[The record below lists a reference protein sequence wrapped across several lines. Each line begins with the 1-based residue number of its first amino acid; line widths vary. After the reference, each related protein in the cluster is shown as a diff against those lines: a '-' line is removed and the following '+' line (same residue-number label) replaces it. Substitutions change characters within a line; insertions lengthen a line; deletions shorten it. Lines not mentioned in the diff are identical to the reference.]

1 MTVFAGFRLLKN
13 TELYV
18 DPELAGGSGFNKT
31 TGIAGFPN
39 GEIYRVDDASPK
51 WSLARMYVKQTFS
64 LARWFAGVDANSLQ
78 KETLKDDKNQ
88 LADTVDVD
96 RLTIVAG
103 RFALNDFL
111 DNNTYS
117 HDPRTQFLNWA
128 LMDYGAWDYAAD
140 TRGYSWGLYF
150 EWNRPKWSLRWAT
163 VMVPHRAN
171 QMDLDTNFLAARGD
185 NLEFEQRYTVGG
197 NDGACRVLV
206 FENHAN
212 MGDYRTTLNT
222 PSYNLD
228 ITQSR
233 SMSVKYGV
241 GFNIEQALSQE
252 LGVFLRASWNDGHTE
267 TWAFTEV
274 DQSLSFGASLK
285 GNRWHRDSD
294 SAGAALIING
304 LSNAHRDY
312 LTAGGYGF
320 VIGDGHLNYANEAIA
335 EVYYLYKVK
344 DGLDLS
350 GDVQYVQNPA
360 YNADRGPVS
369 IASARLHYEM

>member
-1 MTVFAGFRLLKN
+1 
-13 TELYV
+13 
-18 DPELAGGSGFNKT
+18 
-31 TGIAGFPN
+31 
-39 GEIYRVDDASPK
+39 
-51 WSLARMYVKQTFS
+51 
-64 LARWFAGVDANSLQ
+64 
-78 KETLKDDKNQ
+78 
-88 LADTVDVD
+88 
-96 RLTIVAG
+96 
-103 RFALNDFL
+103 
-111 DNNTYS
+111 
-117 HDPRTQFLNWA
+117 
-128 LMDYGAWDYAAD
+128 
-140 TRGYSWGLYF
+140 
-150 EWNRPKWSLRWAT
+150 
-163 VMVPHRAN
+163 
-171 QMDLDTNFLAARGD
+171 
-185 NLEFEQRYTVGG
+185 
-197 NDGACRVLV
+197 
-206 FENHAN
+206 